1 MATVTIRYRAS
12 IETLKT
18 DKPHEIVNERMSKFT
33 EDILTIMVDGEIIY
47 TKS

>member
-18 DKPHEIVNERMSKFT
+18 DTPHEFVNERMNQFT

-47 TKS
+47 TKA